1 MSRKLLRRS
10 IPGIVDVAKRARVSP
25 ATVSRFFNRP
35 EIVSYDARKR
45 IEAAVQ
51 ALGYVPN
58 AAARSL
64 NRGATG
70 TIGLIVPTLDN
81 AIFAELT
88 QAFSTALS
96 RNSRTMLIAAHGYD
110 LAREAVLVESLLEH
124 RVDALAL
131 VGLKHED
138 ATFELLKR
146 RDVPA
151 ILVWNF
157 RQRQPLPCVGVD
169 NREVGRRAT
178 QHLLDLGH
186 RDILFLFADP
196 RMNDRAGDRRAGA
209 LAAMTERGIKVPAE
223 RRIVCPYDVDAA
235 KAIAVEA
242 LSSSD
247 RPTAIFSGNDVIA
260 QGVLFAA
267 MSLNIRIPRDL
278 SIIGIGDFRGSA
290 AVEPG
295 LTTVRIPSRRIGQ
308 RAAEILVEMI
318 EWSPSVNVHEER
330 FEATM
335 VERGSTAPI

>member
-1 MSRKLLRRS
+1 MSRKLLRKS
-10 IPGIVDVAKRARVSP
+10 VPGIVDVARQAKVSP
-25 ATVSRFFNRP
+25 ATVSRFFNQP
-35 EIVSYDARKR
+35 DIVSYDARKR

-58 AAARSL
+58 ATARSL

-96 RNSRTMLIAAHGYD
+96 RNVRTMLMAAHGYD
-110 LAREAVLVESLLEH
+110 LAREAVLVESLIEH

-131 VGLKHED
+131 VGIKHED
-138 ATFELLKR
+138 ATFELVNR
-146 RDVPA
+146 RGVPA

-157 RQRQPLPCVGVD
+157 RQRQLLPCVGVD
-169 NREVGRRAT
+169 NREVGRLAT
-178 QHLLDLGH
+178 EHLLDLGH
-186 RDILFLFADP
+186 RDILFLFAEP
-196 RMNDRAGDRRAGA
+196 RMNDRAADRRMGA
-209 LAAMTERGIKVPAE
+209 LTAMSERGVKVPAE

-242 LSSSD
+242 LKARN

-260 QGVLFAA
+260 LGVLFAA
-267 MSLNIRIPRDL
+267 ISLNIKIPQEL

-318 EWSPSVNVHEER
+318 EWPSSNALYEER
-330 FEATM
+330 FDAEL
-335 VERGSTAPI
+335 VERGSTGPV